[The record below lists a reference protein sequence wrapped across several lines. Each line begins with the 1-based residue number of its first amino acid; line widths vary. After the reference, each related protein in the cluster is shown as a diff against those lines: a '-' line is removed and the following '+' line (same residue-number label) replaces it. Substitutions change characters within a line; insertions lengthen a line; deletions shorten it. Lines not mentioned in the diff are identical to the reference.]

1 MGRVGGEW
9 RTEEARGPFRE
20 NGKGFVLKSFY
31 FIEMDYHTLGCVG
44 GKKMYGPSRS
54 RRMSGRDYG

>member
-1 MGRVGGEW
+1 MPGGLL
-9 RTEEARGPFRE
+9 RE

-44 GKKMYGPSRS
+44 DKNMYGQS
-54 RRMSGRDYG
+54 RRRRLSERDYG